1 MHDYSDA
8 PQEIKN
14 FITYLVTIRGRSKL
28 TANEYYLDLR
38 NFFRYIL
45 YKRKLVPSDI
55 DFKNISI
62 ATVDLELI
70 KSVTPNDIY
79 DYQMFMIQSRPKQ
92 QNSKETSYGV
102 ENKSLAR
109 KISALRT
116 FYKYL
121 CDKAYLVEFNPT
133 TTIESVKTKKTLPKF
148 LTLNESVELLNS
160 IDGNHKERDFCIITL
175 FLNCGLR
182 VSELVGLNIK
192 DIGEDNVRVVG
203 KGNKERIVYLNSACL
218 KAIEMYLPKRMHP
231 NSSAAD
237 ALFIS
242 QKGNRIN
249 VQTVKWLVKKHLD
262 NAGFHNK
269 NMSVHKLRHTAATLM
284 YQNGVDIRALQEV
297 LGHEN
302 LDTTR
307 IYTHVNNENL
317 KSAIEK
323 NPLASIEINK
333 NNKNQS

>member
-1 MHDYSDA
+1 MYDYSDA

-14 FITYLVTIRGRSKL
+14 FITYMVTIRGRSKL
-28 TANEYYLDLR
+28 TAHEYYLDLR
-38 NFFRYIL
+38 NFFRYII
-45 YKRKLVPSDI
+45 YKRNLVPKDTE
-55 DFKNISI
+55 FKNISI
-62 ATVDLELI
+62 SCVDLEMI

-79 DYQMFMIQSRPKQ
+79 DYQMFMIQNRPKQ
-92 QNSKETSYGV
+92 QNSKNTSYGV

-109 KISALRT
+109 KISALRS

-121 CDKAYLVEFNPT
+121 CDKAYLIENNPT
-133 TTIESVKTKKTLPKF
+133 TSIESVKTKKTLPKF
-148 LTLNESVELLNS
+148 LTLNESIDLLNS

-192 DIGEDNVRVVG
+192 DIGEDNIRVLG
-203 KGNKERIVYLNSACL
+203 KGNKERIVYLNSAC
-218 KAIEMYLPKRMHP
+218 KNAIEAYLPKRLAP
-231 NSSAAD
+231 NSSAGD

-249 VQTVKWLVKKHLD
+249 VQTVKWLVKKHLAE
-262 NAGFHNK
+262 AGLESK

-307 IYTHVNNENL
+307 IYTHVNDENL
-317 KSAIEK
+317 KAAIEK
-323 NPLASIEINK
+323 NPLAEIEINK
-333 NNKNQS
+333 KK